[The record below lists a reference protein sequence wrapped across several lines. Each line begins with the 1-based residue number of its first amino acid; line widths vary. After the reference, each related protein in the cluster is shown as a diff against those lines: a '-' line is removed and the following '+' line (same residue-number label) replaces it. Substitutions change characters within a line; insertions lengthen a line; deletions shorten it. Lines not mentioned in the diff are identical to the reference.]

1 MRLHPLLAPAC
12 ALVLAAQAPIRL
24 PAFRPGTASLD
35 AALQARRTERRLGGP
50 ALSLEEASRLLWSA
64 QGENRPGKRTVPSA
78 RARYPLE
85 LYLLTEGSASLPA
98 GLYHYLPREHAL
110 QRLGDRGVSGAM
122 GSLKGM
128 QSWIAKAPA
137 IFLFTGV
144 SARLGGMDA
153 AQQELYT
160 FWEGGA
166 AAQSLLLQASAMSFG
181 SGVASG
187 IDLEGLRATLGLP
200 PAERPI
206 VVVALGR
213 LK

>member
-1 MRLHPLLAPAC
+1 MRLLPLLAAAC
-12 ALVLAAQAPIRL
+12 ALVLAAQTPIRL

-35 AALQARRTERRLGGP
+35 AALQARRTERRLEGP

-110 QRLGDRGVSGAM
+110 QRLADKGVSGVL
-122 GSLKGM
+122 GTLKGM
-128 QSWIAKAPA
+128 QPWIAKAPA
-137 IFLFTGV
+137 VCLFTGV
-144 SARLGGMDA
+144 PARLGGKDA

-160 FWEGGA
+160 FWESGA
-166 AAQSLLLQASAMSFG
+166 ATQALLLQATAMGFG

-187 IDLEGLRATLGLP
+187 IDIQGLKATLGLP
-200 PAERPI
+200 QEERPSVI
-206 VVVALGR
+206 IALGR
-213 LK
+213 CK